1 MSMIYSDYNRD
12 RIGWFFGLSGWQLAL
27 LAVSALP
34 VVVSLQHGAWTAALG
49 FAAVWVLVLVI
60 TVVPV
65 RGRSA
70 TGWLFASAAFAIGGL
85 ARWTRWRS
93 KASIGQIEN
102 LTEADLPGVLNGV
115 EVHDGPPQGPELL
128 RLAIIQNHA
137 AKTWAVT
144 AAVTHPGIGMRNSQE
159 RDRQAAGLSE
169 LLDLASRTELI
180 DELLIMVRTV
190 PDDGAE
196 RDLWIARHR
205 RPSGP
210 NLSRQVNDDLRQRL
224 TTASVRTEA
233 FVTIV
238 VPETRIAR
246 PAKESGGG
254 LDGRARVLYGLMGE
268 VEAQLRGG
276 LAMTE
281 VTWLTSPELAV
292 ACRTGFAPADR
303 ASVVEALAA
312 QAREPEVDAEVPWA
326 MAGPSGADSAVRY
339 YSHDAWNSVSST
351 IKLPAKGSLIGALAP
366 VLTPGEAGERRSF
379 LAAFPI
385 LQQSVADRRTANS
398 EWAADLGEELR
409 RKAKVKQR
417 AKSRVETAKARGL
430 DAKLARGSALTRP
443 YAVCTV
449 TVPKTARITEFGRRL
464 DAAVRR
470 AGYAP
475 MRLDLSHDVGFA
487 ASVVPLGVSLTR
499 RGDA

>member
-12 RIGWFFGLSGWQLAL
+12 RIGWFFGVSGWQLAL
-27 LAVSALP
+27 LAGGALP
-34 VVVSLQHGAWTAALG
+34 VVFSLQHSAWMAALV
-49 FAAVWVLVLVI
+49 FCAVWVLVLVI

-70 TGWLFASAAFAIGGL
+70 TGWFLASAAFAVGGL

-93 KASIGQIEN
+93 KASTGQIDD
-102 LTEADLPGVLNGV
+102 LTADDLPGVLNGV
-115 EVHDGPPQGPELL
+115 EVHDGPPHGPELV
-128 RLAIIQNHA
+128 RVAIIQNHA

-144 AAVTHPGIGMRNSQE
+144 AAVTHPGIGMRDSHD
-159 RDRQAAGLSE
+159 RDRLAQGLSE

-180 DELLIMVRTV
+180 DELLIVVRTV

-205 RPSGP
+205 RRSGP
-210 NLSRQVNDDLRQRL
+210 SLARQVNDDLRQRL
-224 TTASVRTEA
+224 TAASVRTEA

-246 PAKESGGG
+246 PAKEAGGG
-254 LDGRARVLYGLMGE
+254 LEGRARVLYGLMGE
-268 VEAQLRGG
+268 VAAQLRGG
-276 LAMTE
+276 LAMTQ

-303 ASVVEALAA
+303 APIVAALAA
-312 QAREPEVDAEVPWA
+312 QAKEPGVNADVPWA
-326 MAGPSGADSAVRY
+326 MAGPSAADSAVRY
-339 YSHDAWNSVSST
+339 YSHDGWNSISST
-351 IKLPAKGSLIGALAP
+351 IKLPANGSVIGALAP

-379 LAAFPI
+379 LVAFPI
-385 LQQSVADRRTANS
+385 LRQSVADRRTANS

-449 TVPKTARITEFGRRL
+449 TAPKTARVAEFGRRL

-475 MRLDLSHDVGFA
+475 MRLDMSHDVGFA
-487 ASVVPLGVSLTR
+487 ASVIPLGVSLTR
-499 RGDA
+499 RGDV